1 MMKSLFALLLICIA
15 SFDIAEAFVTQ
26 KSQLQPHNS
35 KRIGR
40 ISSLS
45 STEEKEAEKE
55 DKFSFQQRIESVK
68 TAAVGALSV
77 SCYVVDKVVIMLFFS
92 CITCC
97 VFAYLILTL
106 LSLHKHNFSS
116 TNYNREG

>member
-1 MMKSLFALLLICIA
+1 M
-15 SFDIAEAFVTQ
+15 TQ
-26 KSQLQPHNS
+26 KSQLQHHNS

-45 STEEKEAEKE
+45 STEEKKADAPKE

-77 SCYVVDKVVIMLFFS
+77 SCYAANKVSIVLHRSLLFSDSSFTTKYIIGRDS
-92 CITCC
+92 SYTIYCI
-97 VFAYLILTL
+97 
-106 LSLHKHNFSS
+106 S
-116 TNYNREG
+116 